1 MAGTRHPLVLPEL
14 LAAVEVDFRGLDGL
28 AAENAVR
35 LLAHFI
41 VGIVLGYV
49 LDRVSVFVRQEL

>member
-1 MAGTRHPLVLPEL
+1 
-14 LAAVEVDFRGLDGL
+14 VDFRGLDGL

>member
-1 MAGTRHPLVLPEL
+1 VPARVTRSFHPSYSPSSR
-14 LAAVEVDFRGLDGL
+14 VDFRELDGL